1 MKKFTKKALGELKR
15 SEEFNSRVEKR
26 VINSLLATGLSTEEL
41 KDHIKDIFNYGCIS
55 GIVSDLIY
63 YEDTVKF
70 FNCYRKEIL
79 SMLKDDNKMI
89 NYFNGEYW
97 LDHSR
102 YNIYEKNDLTWFIYE
117 SVVTRIALYFNLV

>member
-79 SMLKDDNKMI
+79 SMLRDDNKII
-89 NYFNGEYW
+89 NYFNSEYW

>member
-41 KDHIKDIFNYGCIS
+41 KNHIKDIFNYGCVS

-102 YNIYEKNDLTWFIYE
+102 YDIYEKNDLTWFIYE

>member
-41 KDHIKDIFNYGCIS
+41 KNHIKDIFNYGCVS